1 MNNWSA
7 VELQAA
13 GEPRMKS
20 LYAGTLAIVFATIS
34 LAPAQSANQKGG
46 DRDKL
51 IGAWH
56 LVHIASPGP
65 NGNAGDAPQPAGMLI
80 YSRDGHVSV
89 QLMYPKSQHGLNN
102 QYVRDGYESSFGSYE
117 MDEATHTL
125 THHVQGSNTGD
136 LLVGKD
142 LPRIYQFTEDGH
154 LIIRSARPDERW
166 SVLWEHY

>member
-7 VELQAA
+7 VEPQSA
-13 GEPRMKS
+13 GGPEMKS
-20 LYAGTLAIVFATIS
+20 LHVSALAIVVAFAV
-34 LAPAQSANQKGG
+34 LASAKSPNQKPS
-46 DRDKL
+46 DRGRL

-56 LVHIASPGP
+56 LVHIDSPGP
-65 NGNAGDAPQPAGMLI
+65 NGKEADAPEPTGMLI

-89 QLMYPKSQHGLNN
+89 QLMYPQSQHGLNN
-102 QYVRDGYESSFGSYE
+102 QYVHDGYEASFGSYE
-117 MDEATHTL
+117 INEAIHTL

-142 LPRIYQFTEDGH
+142 IPRIYQFTKDGQ
-154 LIIRSARPDERW
+154 LIIRSARSDEHW

>member
-1 MNNWSA
+1 
-7 VELQAA
+7 
-13 GEPRMKS
+13 MKS
-20 LYAGTLAIVFATIS
+20 LHVSALAILVATTF
-34 LAPAQSANQKGG
+34 LASAQSPNQKPS
-46 DRDKL
+46 DRERL

-56 LVHIASPGP
+56 LLRIESPGP
-65 NGNAGDAPQPAGMLI
+65 NGNEADAPQPAGILI

-89 QLMYPKSQHGLNN
+89 QLMYPQSQRALNN
-102 QYVRDGYESSFGSYE
+102 QYVRDGYEASFGSYA

-154 LIIRSARPDERW
+154 LMIRSARTDEHW